1 MLFVG
6 LKWINTQL
14 VSVLP
19 LIDLRSEDK
28 GSLGH
33 LVHSLCPY
41 LFYDTKITFLN
52 RLLNASAHRPE
63 GHAPREVKLNPLE
76 VIESKSC
83 GCGCGCVCVCVG
95 GWVGGC
101 GGCWYT

>member
-19 LIDLRSEDK
+19 LIDLRSQAK

-76 VIESKSC
+76 VIESKSS
-83 GCGCGCVCVCVG
+83 GSGCVGVG
-95 GWVGGC
+95 VEGFGMHRC
-101 GGCWYT
+101 G